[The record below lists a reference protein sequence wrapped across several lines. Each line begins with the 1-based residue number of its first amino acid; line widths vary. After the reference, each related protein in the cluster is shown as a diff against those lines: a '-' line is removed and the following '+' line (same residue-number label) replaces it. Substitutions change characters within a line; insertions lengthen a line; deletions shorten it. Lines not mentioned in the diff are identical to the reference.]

1 MVDESQQERSPR
13 DRPLG
18 PRCRLCRGPADGV
31 LCPGCRGDLPR
42 IPTPCP
48 ECGEPGHGPER
59 CPACHRDPPIAPIRA
74 ACRYAWPVDR
84 LIHAMKFHR
93 DLVAARGLGEV
104 LAEAVAEQS
113 ADALIPV
120 PLHRQRL
127 AERGFN
133 QALELARPVTK
144 ATGAALWPHHAVRQR
159 ATAAQSGLDA
169 RARQANIQGAFRI
182 RRPVAGAR
190 IAIVD
195 DVVTTGGTTGELARA
210 LLEAGAAT
218 VTVWAVAR
226 ADPPTEEGV

>member
-1 MVDESQQERSPR
+1 
-13 DRPLG
+13 
-18 PRCRLCRGPADGV
+18 
-31 LCPGCRGDLPR
+31 
-42 IPTPCP
+42 
-48 ECGEPGHGPER
+48 
-59 CPACHRDPPIAPIRA
+59 
-74 ACRYAWPVDR
+74 VDR